1 MVGVLVDVVV
11 VTGVDCNLYVVYLR
25 WKYGKIWVR
34 ELKGFTDVVERDV
47 GWKDAVGKI
56 WDDGVGVIRGF
67 WNPC

>member
-11 VTGVDCNLYVVYLR
+11 VTGVYCNLYVVYLR
-25 WKYGKIWVR
+25 WKYGKVWVR
-34 ELKGFTDVVERDV
+34 EFKGFTDVVERDV

-56 WDDGVGVIRGF
+56 WDDGVGVIMGF

>member
-25 WKYGKIWVR
+25 WKYGEIWVR